1 MISEVLNSTLI
12 RLIFELIIIY
22 SLGLGLSILARKL
35 DKPVFLVYIIGGIV
49 MGLFLG
55 PRTNFKL
62 FIDLMG
68 GFTVDSREGVLSQ
81 LSQIGLIFL
90 LFLTGL
96 ETHADELKRF
106 GRHSVLTSVS
116 GVVVPF
122 VLVFITILMLGYDY
136 RMAIVT
142 GAAIAATSIGVSK
155 RKFKSIGQENCD
167 TACIVKGASI
177 VDDIIGV
184 VVISVLTIILPTD
197 LMNTNEWRM
206 GLVKV
211 VITFFAIL
219 LIGFI
224 IVKLDK
230 IIKSR
235 NFRAT
240 HHHEIIMGTIIF
252 IFSLAF
258 IANFLGVSA
267 VIGSYFAGL
276 ILSMTRLKDTL
287 LKFIEPITEVFI
299 APVYFISKGL
309 ALDVIDL
316 DYIIVI
322 GLIIAIMT
330 ILGKTIGAGIG
341 ARLTGLD
348 KGSSL
353 RVGFAMVPIGEVAY
367 LLASIAKDAGIL
379 SYNQLGSIVI
389 VILITSVTGPFLL
402 NLTYKGKNEKI
413 KCD

>member
-1 MISEVLNSTLI
+1 MVEEILSSVFI

-22 SLGLGLSILARKL
+22 SFGLGLAILARKINQ
-35 DKPVFLVYIIGGIV
+35 PVFIVCIVGGIIL
-49 MGLFLG
+49 GLFIG

-96 ETHADELKRF
+96 ETHTDELKRY
-106 GRHSVLTSVS
+106 GRHSVLTSVA
-116 GVVVPF
+116 GVITPF
-122 VLVFITILMLGYDY
+122 VLVFITILLIGFDY

-142 GAAIAATSIGVSK
+142 GAAVVATSIGVSK
-155 RKFKSIGQENCD
+155 RKFKSIGQDECD

-184 VVISVLTIILPTD
+184 VVISILTIVLPNNILD
-197 LMNTNEWRM
+197 QNEWKI
-206 GLVKV
+206 GLIKV
-211 VITFFAIL
+211 LITFLSIL
-219 LIGFI
+219 VLGYV

-230 IIKSR
+230 KIKSR
-235 NFRAT
+235 NFRVT
-240 HHHEIIMGTIIF
+240 HYHEIIMGTIIF
-252 IFSLAF
+252 IFVLSF
-258 IANFLGVSA
+258 FANFLGVSA

-276 ILSMTRLKDTL
+276 ILSLTRLKETV

-309 ALDVIDL
+309 ALDIIDL
-316 DYIIVI
+316 KSIIVI
-322 GLIIAIMT
+322 GVIIAIMT
-330 ILGKTIGAGIG
+330 ILGKTLGAGIG
-341 ARLTGLD
+341 AKLTGLD
-348 KGSSL
+348 NKSAL

-379 SYNQLGSIVI
+379 GYEELGSIVF
-389 VILITSVTGPFLL
+389 VILITSIAGPILL
-402 NLTYKGKNEKI
+402 NSTYKA
-413 KCD
+413 KCK